1 MFNKNLKVGFI
12 GAGFMGYGMAKN
24 LIKNFN
30 VFVIAHTNREPIEK
44 LVSKGATEVNSYRDL
59 LNLNLDC
66 LMMCVTNTPIAI
78 KIAKEISLLIKN
90 KILLIDLT
98 THDKTGSIKMK
109 NIFNQT
115 NIKYAV
121 NPVMGGPVQSEEGIL
136 GGIWG
141 GEIDNF
147 DESKKYLQ
155 SFCKN
160 VFNFGSVEKASQAK
174 LLSNFLSLLTTTTVI
189 EFFRSAK
196 DLNIDINL
204 LCEVAKLGSGNS
216 GALNRI
222 ADKAIQGDFKGYV
235 FSVNNTLKDLT
246 YINDLLKD
254 SNNAEK
260 MSDIAINFYKSAKEN
275 GYGELLVSE
284 LIEKKY

>member
-30 VFVIAHTNREPIEK
+30 VFVIAHTKRESIEK
-44 LVSKGATEVNSYRDL
+44 LVSKGATEVKSYRDL

-78 KIAKEISLLIKN
+78 KIAKEISPLIKN

-115 NIKYAV
+115 NIKFSV
-121 NPVMGGPVQSEEGIL
+121 NGVMGGPVQSEEGIL

-141 GEIDNF
+141 GKIDNF

-155 SFCKN
+155 SFCKDI
-160 VFNFGSVEKASQAK
+160 FNFGSVEKASQAK

>member
-1 MFNKNLKVGFI
+1 MYQKIKQHPTTLKVY
-12 GAGFMGYGMAKN
+12 ADK
-24 LIKNFN
+24 LIK
-30 VFVIAHTNREPIEK
+30 E
-44 LVSKGATEVNSYRDL
+44 GATEVFTYKEL

-78 KIAKEISLLIKN
+78 NIAEELVSLISNELLI
-90 KILLIDLT
+90 IDLT
-98 THDKTGSIKMK
+98 THNKNGTTKMK
-109 NIFNQT
+109 NIFNSP
-115 NIKYAV
+115 NIKYTV
-121 NPVMGGPVQSEEGIL
+121 NPVMGGPVQSEQGVL

-141 GEIDNF
+141 GDIKDFDN
-147 DESKKYLQ
+147 SKIFLQ

-160 VFNFGSVEKASQAK
+160 VFNFGSVEKAAQAK

-196 DLNIDINL
+196 MLDIDINL

-222 ADKAIQGDFKGYV
+222 ADKALQGDYKGYV

-246 YINDLLKD
+246 YINELMKD
-254 SNNAEK
+254 SNNAEELSK
-260 MSDIAINFYKSAKEN
+260 LAINFYQSAKDK
-275 GYGELLVSE
+275 GMGDLLVSE
-284 LIEKKY
+284 LIEKEY

>member
-44 LVSKGATEVNSYRDL
+44 LVSKGATEVSSYKDL

-78 KIAKEISLLIKN
+78 KIAKEISPLIKN

-155 SFCKN
+155 SFCKD

>member
-1 MFNKNLKVGFI
+1 MSNKKVGFI
-12 GAGFMGYGMAKN
+12 GAGYMGYGMVKN
-24 LIKNFN
+24 LIKDFD
-30 VFVIAHTNREPIEK
+30 VFITAHKNREPIDK
-44 LVSKGATEVNSYRDL
+44 LIKEGVTEVFTYKEL

-78 KIAKEISLLIKN
+78 NIAEELVSLISNELLI
-90 KILLIDLT
+90 IDLT
-98 THDKTGSIKMK
+98 THNKNGTTEMK
-109 NIFNQT
+109 NIFNSS
-115 NIKYAV
+115 NIKYTV
-121 NPVMGGPVQSEEGIL
+121 NPVMGGPIQSEEGVL

-141 GEIDNF
+141 GDIKDFDN
-147 DESKKYLQ
+147 SKIFLQ

-160 VFNFGSVEKASQAK
+160 VFNFGSVEKAAQAK

-196 DLNIDINL
+196 MLDIDINL

-222 ADKAIQGDFKGYV
+222 ADKALQGDYKGYV

-246 YINDLLKD
+246 YINELMKD
-254 SNNAEK
+254 SNNSEELSKLA
-260 MSDIAINFYKSAKEN
+260 MNFYLSAKDR
-275 GYGELLVSE
+275 GMGDLLVSE
-284 LIEKKY
+284 LIEKEY

>member
-1 MFNKNLKVGFI
+1 MHNKILKVGFI

-30 VFVIAHTNREPIEK
+30 VYVIAHTNRKPIDK
-44 LVSKGATEVNSYRDL
+44 LVNKGATEVNSYDQL
-59 LNLNLDC
+59 LSLNLDC
-66 LMMCVTNTPIAI
+66 LMMCVTNTPTAI
-78 KIAKEISLLIKN
+78 KIAKKILPLIKN
-90 KILLIDLT
+90 KILFIDLT
-98 THDKTGSIKMK
+98 THDKTGTNKMK
-109 NIFNQT
+109 DILNLS
-115 NIKYAV
+115 NIKYSV

-141 GEIDNF
+141 GEIENF

-160 VFNFGSVEKASQAK
+160 IFNFGSVEKATQAK

-196 DLNIDINL
+196 NLNLDINL

-222 ADKAIQGDFKGYV
+222 ADKALQGDFKGYV

-254 SNNAEK
+254 SSNAEQ
-260 MSDIAINFYKSAKEN
+260 MSKIALNFYKSAKEN
-275 GYGELLVSE
+275 GHGELLVSE
-284 LIEKKY
+284 LIEKQY

>member
-78 KIAKEISLLIKN
+78 KIAKEISPLIKN

-216 GALNRI
+216 GALSRI